1 MRLLIKN
8 IRTLAGILPSET
20 LCLRGKEM
28 ASARSI
34 DGAYLVADDG
44 IITRF
49 GPMEELGEV
58 VADEVVD
65 AEGRVVFPAF
75 CDSHSHIVYAGSR
88 EGEFRDKIAG
98 MTYEEVAA
106 RGGGILNSADRLA
119 EASEEELFEAAERR
133 AWRMIR
139 TGAATLEIKSGY
151 GLTTESELK
160 MLRVI
165 GRLQR
170 ELPATIKATFLGA
183 HAVGRAYKGRQ
194 SDYVEHVCS
203 EMIPAVAEQGVAEF
217 VDVFCDR
224 GFFTPEE
231 TARILECGKRY
242 GLRPKIHA
250 NELASSG
257 GVQVG
262 IEYGAL
268 SVDHLEEATESDVLD
283 LKNSSTIPTVLPG
296 ASFFSNLPFAPA
308 RMMIDAGLPVAI
320 ASDCNPG
327 SSPSG
332 NMKMLWSLACIKM
345 RLSPE
350 EALSGLTINGAA
362 ALGLSGDR
370 GAISVGRRAD
380 LVVSKPVPSLAYL
393 PYSFGEELVEH
404 TIINGK
410 IVCTIG
416 IFML

>member
-8 IRTLAGILPSET
+8 IHTLAGILPREI
-20 LCLRGKEM
+20 LILRGEEM
-28 ASARSI
+28 NAAEQI
-34 DGAYLVADDG
+34 HNAFLIAEDG
-44 IITRF
+44 IITRY
-49 GPMEELGEV
+49 GKMEELGEV
-58 VADEVVD
+58 EDADEMVD
-65 AEGRVVFPAF
+65 ATGRVVFPAF

-119 EASEEELFEAAERR
+119 EASEEELYEAALKR

-165 GRLQR
+165 GRLQKS
-170 ELPATIKATFLGA
+170 LPATIKATFLGA
-183 HAVGRAYKGRQ
+183 HAVGRAFKGRQ
-194 SDYVEHVCS
+194 QEYVDHVCG
-203 EMIPAVAEQGVAEF
+203 EMIPAVAEQGIAEF

-224 GFFTPEE
+224 GFFTPEQ
-231 TARILECGKRY
+231 TAQILECGRRY

-268 SVDHLEEATESDVLD
+268 SVDHLEEANEQDVRD
-283 LKNSSTIPTVLPG
+283 LVASQTMPTVLPG

-308 RMMIDAGLPVAI
+308 RRMVDAGLPVAI

-332 NMKMLWSLACIKM
+332 NMMLLWSLGCIKM
-345 RLSPE
+345 RLTPE
-350 EALSGLTINGAA
+350 EALSALTINGAA
-362 ALGLSGDR
+362 ALGLSADR
-370 GAISVGRRAD
+370 GAVSVGRRAD

-404 TIINGK
+404 TIIGGK
-410 IVCTIG
+410 IV
-416 IFML
+416 

>member
-1 MRLLIKN
+1 MN
-8 IRTLAGILPSET
+8 
-20 LCLRGKEM
+20 
-28 ASARSI
+28 SAEVLHNAFVVVE
-34 DGAYLVADDG
+34 DGVIVRYGA
-44 IITRF
+44 
-49 GPMEELGEV
+49 MEELGAVE
-58 VADEVVD
+58 ADEVVD
-65 AEGRVVFPAF
+65 GEGRVVFPAF

-119 EASEEELFEAAERR
+119 EASEEELYEAAAKR

-139 TGAATLEIKSGY
+139 SGAATLEIKSGY
-151 GLTTESELK
+151 GLTMETELK
-160 MLRVI
+160 MLRVVR
-165 GRLQR
+165 RLQQT
-170 ELPATIKATFLGA
+170 LPATIKATFLGA

-194 SDYVEHVCS
+194 AEYVEHVCRD
-203 EMIPAVAEQGVAEF
+203 MIPAVAEQGVAEF

-231 TARILECGKRY
+231 TAQILECGKRY

-268 SVDHLEEATESDVLD
+268 SVDHLEEANEQDVRD
-283 LKNSSTIPTVLPG
+283 LAASNTMPTVLPG

-308 RMMIDAGLPVAI
+308 RAMIDAGLPVAI

-332 NMKMLWSLACIKM
+332 NMMFLWSLGCIKM
-345 RLSPE
+345 RLTPE
-350 EALSGLTINGAA
+350 EALNALTINGAA
-362 ALGLSGDR
+362 ALGLSHDR

-393 PYSFGEELVEH
+393 PYSFGEELVESV
-404 TIINGK
+404 IINGK
-410 IVCTIG
+410 IVCRNE
-416 IFML
+416 

>member
-8 IRTLAGILPSET
+8 IGTLAGIVLADKT
-20 LCLRGKEM
+20 ILRGAEM
-28 ASARSI
+28 
-34 DGAYLVADDG
+34 GAAQQLHDAWLLAEEGVIAG
-44 IITRF
+44 F
-49 GPMEELGEV
+49 GTMESCPEE
-58 VADEVVD
+58 ADEVVD
-65 AEGRVVFPAF
+65 AVGRVVFPAF

-106 RGGGILNSADRLA
+106 RGGGILNSADRLH
-119 EASEEELFEAAERR
+119 EASEEELFEAARSR

-151 GLTTESELK
+151 GLTTEDELK
-160 MLRVI
+160 MLRVVA
-165 GRLQR
+165 RLQR
-170 ELPATIKATFLGA
+170 ELPATVKATFLGA
-183 HAVGRAYKGRQ
+183 HAVGRAFAGRQ
-194 SDYVEHVCS
+194 SDYVAHVCE

-224 GFFTPEE
+224 GFFTPDE
-231 TARILECGKRY
+231 TARILECGRKY

-262 IEYGAL
+262 IRYGAL
-268 SVDHLEEATESDVLD
+268 SVDHLEEANDQDVAD
-283 LKNSSTIPTVLPG
+283 LAASATIPTVLPG

-308 RMMIDAGLPVAI
+308 RKMIDAGLPVAI

-332 NMKMLWSLACIKM
+332 NMMLLWSLACIKM

-350 EALSGLTINGAA
+350 EALSALTLNGAA
-362 ALGLSGDR
+362 ALGLGADR

-380 LVVSKPVPSLAYL
+380 IVISKRVPSLAYL
-393 PYSFGEELVEH
+393 PYSFGEELVESV
-404 TIINGK
+404 IINGK
-410 IVCTIG
+410 MV
-416 IFML
+416 

>member
-1 MRLLIKN
+1 MNSAEQIHGAFLLV
-8 IRTLAGILPSET
+8 E
-20 LCLRGKEM
+20 
-28 ASARSI
+28 
-34 DGAYLVADDG
+34 DG
-44 IITRF
+44 IIVRF
-49 GPMEELGEV
+49 GKMEELGEV
-58 VADEVVD
+58 EADEVLD

-119 EASEEELFEAAERR
+119 EASEDELFEAAQRR

-139 TGAATLEIKSGY
+139 TGAATLEVKSGY

-160 MLRVI
+160 MLRVVR
-165 GRLQR
+165 RLQ
-170 ELPATIKATFLGA
+170 ESLPATIKATFLGA
-183 HAVGRAYKGRQ
+183 HAVGRAFKGRQ
-194 SDYVEHVCS
+194 QEYVDHVCE
-203 EMIPAVAEQGVAEF
+203 EMIPAVAEQGIAEF

-224 GFFTPEE
+224 GFFTPEQ
-231 TARILECGKRY
+231 TAQILECGKRY

-268 SVDHLEEATESDVLD
+268 SVDHLEEANQQDVRD
-283 LKNSSTIPTVLPG
+283 LAASNTMPTVLPG

-308 RMMIDAGLPVAI
+308 RAMIDAGLPVAI

-332 NMKMLWSLACIKM
+332 NMMLLWSLGCIKM

-350 EALSGLTINGAA
+350 EALSALTINGAA
-362 ALGLSGDR
+362 ALGLSADR

-404 TIINGK
+404 TIIGGK
-410 IVCTIG
+410 IV
-416 IFML
+416 

>member
-8 IRTLAGILPSET
+8 IGTLAGILPADV
-20 LCLRGKEM
+20 LCLRGSEM
-28 ASARSI
+28 NSAEQLHN
-34 DGAYLVADDG
+34 AYLVAEDG
-44 IITRF
+44 IIARF
-49 GPMEELGEV
+49 GSMEELGEV
-58 VADEVVD
+58 EADEVVD

-75 CDSHSHIVYAGSR
+75 CDSHSHIIYAGSR

-119 EASEEELFEAAERR
+119 EASEEELYEAAAKR

-139 TGAATLEIKSGY
+139 SGAATLEIKSGY
-151 GLTTESELK
+151 GLTLESELK
-160 MLRVI
+160 MLRVAR
-165 GRLQR
+165 RLQQT
-170 ELPATIKATFLGA
+170 LPATIKATFLGA
-183 HAVGRAYKGRQ
+183 HAVGRAFKGRQ
-194 SDYVEHVCS
+194 SDYVRHVC
-203 EMIPAVAEQGVAEF
+203 EDMMPAVAEQGIAEF

-231 TARILECGKRY
+231 TAEILECGKRY

-262 IEYGAL
+262 IRYGAL
-268 SVDHLEEATESDVLD
+268 SVDHLEEANEQDVKD
-283 LKNSSTIPTVLPG
+283 LAASNTIPTVLPG

-308 RMMIDAGLPVAI
+308 RAMIEAGLPVAI

-332 NMKMLWSLACIKM
+332 NMMFLWSLGCIKM
-345 RLSPE
+345 RLTPE
-350 EALSGLTINGAA
+350 EALSALTINGAA
-362 ALGLSGDR
+362 ALGLSADR

-380 LVVSKPVPSLAYL
+380 IVVSKPVPSLAYL

-404 TIINGK
+404 TIIGGK
-410 IVCTIG
+410 II
-416 IFML
+416 

>member
-8 IRTLAGILPSET
+8 IRTLAGILPLDVT
-20 LCLRGKEM
+20 CLRGAEM
-28 ASARSI
+28 NSAEQI
-34 DGAYLVADDG
+34 DGAFLVADDG

-58 VADEVVD
+58 AADEVID

-119 EASEEELFEAAERR
+119 EASDDELFEAALAR

-194 SDYVEHVCS
+194 AEYVEHVCR

-231 TARILECGKRY
+231 TAKILECGKRY

-268 SVDHLEEATESDVLD
+268 SVDHLEEATKSDVLD

-345 RLSPE
+345 RLTPE

-362 ALGLSGDR
+362 ALGLSADR

-410 IVCTIG
+410 IVCTNE
-416 IFML
+416 

>member
-8 IRTLAGILPSET
+8 IATLAGILPADVRRLEGAAMRSAE
-20 LCLRGKEM
+20 CLE
-28 ASARSI
+28 
-34 DGAYLVADDG
+34 GAFLVAEDG

-49 GPMEELGEV
+49 GKMEEMGHVE
-58 VADEVVD
+58 ADEVVD

-119 EASEEELFEAAERR
+119 EASEEELFEAAKRR

-139 TGAATLEIKSGY
+139 SGAATLEIKSGY

-165 GRLQR
+165 RRLQE

-183 HAVGRAYKGRQ
+183 HAVGRAFKGRQ
-194 SDYVEHVCS
+194 SDYVEHVCR

-231 TARILECGKRY
+231 TAQILECGERY

-268 SVDHLEEATESDVLD
+268 SVDHLEEANEQDVLD
-283 LKNSSTIPTVLPG
+283 LKNSKTIPTVLPG

-308 RMMIDAGLPVAI
+308 RRMIDEGLAVAV

-332 NMKMLWSLACIKM
+332 NMMFLWSLACIKM
-345 RLSPE
+345 RLTPE
-350 EALSGLTINGAA
+350 EALSALTINGAA
-362 ALGLSGDR
+362 ALGLSADR
-370 GAISVGRRAD
+370 GAVSVGRRAD

-393 PYSFGEELVEH
+393 PYSFGEELVEQ
-404 TIINGK
+404 TIIGGVK
-410 IVCTIG
+410 VD
-416 IFML
+416 MR

>member
-8 IRTLAGILPSET
+8 IRTLAGILPLET
-20 LCLRGKEM
+20 KCLKGAEM
-28 ASARSI
+28 NSAEQI
-34 DGAYLVADDG
+34 HGAFLLVEDG
-44 IITRF
+44 IIVRF
-49 GPMEELGEV
+49 GKMEELGEV
-58 VADEVVD
+58 EADEVLD

-119 EASEEELFEAAERR
+119 EASEDELFEAAQRR

-139 TGAATLEIKSGY
+139 TGAATLEVKSGY

-160 MLRVI
+160 MLRVVR
-165 GRLQR
+165 RLQ
-170 ELPATIKATFLGA
+170 ESLPATIKATFLGA
-183 HAVGRAYKGRQ
+183 HAVGRAFKGRQ
-194 SDYVEHVCS
+194 QEYVAHVCE
-203 EMIPAVAEQGVAEF
+203 EMIPAVAEQGIAEF

-224 GFFTPEE
+224 GFFTPEQ
-231 TARILECGKRY
+231 TAQILECGKRY

-268 SVDHLEEATESDVLD
+268 SVDHLEEANEQDVRD
-283 LKNSSTIPTVLPG
+283 LAASNTMPTVLPG

-308 RMMIDAGLPVAI
+308 RAMIDAGLPVAI

-332 NMKMLWSLACIKM
+332 NMMLLWSLGCIKM

-350 EALSGLTINGAA
+350 EALSALTINGAA
-362 ALGLSGDR
+362 ALGLSADR

-404 TIINGK
+404 TIIGGK
-410 IVCTIG
+410 IV
-416 IFML
+416 

>member
-8 IRTLAGILPSET
+8 IRTLAGILPLDVT
-20 LCLRGKEM
+20 CLRGAEM
-28 ASARSI
+28 NSAEQI
-34 DGAYLVADDG
+34 HNAFLVADDG

-58 VADEVVD
+58 AADEVVD

-119 EASEEELFEAAERR
+119 EASEEELFEAARRR

-194 SDYVEHVCS
+194 AEYVEHVCR

-231 TARILECGKRY
+231 TAKILECGKRY
-242 GLRPKIHA
+242 GLKPKIHA

-268 SVDHLEEATESDVLD
+268 SVDHLEEANEQDVRD
-283 LKNSSTIPTVLPG
+283 LAASNTIPTVLPG

-308 RMMIDAGLPVAI
+308 RRMIDEGLAVAV

-332 NMKMLWSLACIKM
+332 NMMFLWSLACIKM
-345 RLSPE
+345 RLTPE
-350 EALSGLTINGAA
+350 EALSALTINGAA
-362 ALGLSGDR
+362 ALGLSADR
-370 GAISVGRRAD
+370 GAISMGRRAD

-393 PYSFGEELVEH
+393 PYSFGEELVEQ
-404 TIINGK
+404 TIIGGRK
-410 IVCTIG
+410 VDMI
-416 IFML
+416 

>member
-1 MRLLIKN
+1 MN
-8 IRTLAGILPSET
+8 
-20 LCLRGKEM
+20 
-28 ASARSI
+28 SAEVLHNAFVI
-34 DGAYLVADDG
+34 VEDGVIVRYGA
-44 IITRF
+44 
-49 GPMEELGEV
+49 MEELGAVE
-58 VADEVVD
+58 ADEVVD
-65 AEGRVVFPAF
+65 GEGRVVFPAF

-119 EASEEELFEAAERR
+119 EASEEELYEAAAKR

-139 TGAATLEIKSGY
+139 SGAATLEIKSGY
-151 GLTTESELK
+151 GLTMETELK
-160 MLRVI
+160 MLRVVR
-165 GRLQR
+165 RLQQT
-170 ELPATIKATFLGA
+170 LPATIKATFLGA

-194 SDYVEHVCS
+194 AEYVEHICRD
-203 EMIPAVAEQGVAEF
+203 MIPAVAEQGVAEF

-231 TARILECGKRY
+231 TAQILECGKRY

-268 SVDHLEEATESDVLD
+268 SVDHLEEANEQDVRD
-283 LKNSSTIPTVLPG
+283 LAASNTMPTVLPG

-308 RMMIDAGLPVAI
+308 RAMIDAGLPVAI

-332 NMKMLWSLACIKM
+332 NMMFLWSLGCIKM
-345 RLSPE
+345 RLTPE
-350 EALSGLTINGAA
+350 EALSALTINGAA
-362 ALGLSGDR
+362 ALGLSHDR

-393 PYSFGEELVEH
+393 PYSFGEELVESV
-404 TIINGK
+404 IINGK
-410 IVCTIG
+410 IVCRNE
-416 IFML
+416 

>member
-8 IRTLAGILPSET
+8 IRTLAGILPLDVT
-20 LCLRGKEM
+20 CLRGAEM
-28 ASARSI
+28 NSAEQI
-34 DGAYLVADDG
+34 HNAFLVADDG

-49 GPMEELGEV
+49 GPMDELGEV

-119 EASEEELFEAAERR
+119 EASEEELFEAARRR

-183 HAVGRAYKGRQ
+183 HAVGRAHKGRQ
-194 SDYVEHVCS
+194 AEYVEHVCR

-231 TARILECGKRY
+231 TAKILECGKRY

-268 SVDHLEEATESDVLD
+268 SVDHLEEANEQDVRD
-283 LKNSSTIPTVLPG
+283 LAASNTIPTVLPG

-332 NMKMLWSLACIKM
+332 NMMFLWSLACIKM
-345 RLSPE
+345 RLTPE

-362 ALGLSGDR
+362 ALGLSADR

-393 PYSFGEELVEH
+393 PYSFGEELVEQ
-404 TIINGK
+404 TIIGGVK
-410 IVCTIG
+410 VD
-416 IFML
+416 MR

>member
-8 IRTLAGILPSET
+8 IRTLAGILPLDVT
-20 LCLRGKEM
+20 CLRGAEM
-28 ASARSI
+28 NSAEQI
-34 DGAYLVADDG
+34 DGAFLVADDG

-58 VADEVVD
+58 AADEVID

-119 EASEEELFEAAERR
+119 EASDDELFEAALAR

-139 TGAATLEIKSGY
+139 TDAATLEIKSGY

-194 SDYVEHVCS
+194 AEYVEHVCK

-231 TARILECGKRY
+231 TAKILECGKRY

-268 SVDHLEEATESDVLD
+268 SVDHLEEANEQDVRD
-283 LKNSSTIPTVLPG
+283 LAASNTIPTVLPG

-345 RLSPE
+345 RLTPE

-362 ALGLSGDR
+362 ALGLSADR

-410 IVCTIG
+410 IVCTNE
-416 IFML
+416 

>member
-1 MRLLIKN
+1 MRLLIQN
-8 IRTLAGILPSET
+8 IRTLAGILPLET
-20 LCLRGKEM
+20 KCLRGEEM
-28 ASARSI
+28 NSAEQI
-34 DGAYLVADDG
+34 HGAFLLVEDG
-44 IITRF
+44 IIARY
-49 GPMEELGEV
+49 GKMEELGEV
-58 VADEVVD
+58 EADEVLD

-119 EASEEELFEAAERR
+119 EASEDELFEAAQRR

-139 TGAATLEIKSGY
+139 TGAATLEVKSGY

-160 MLRVI
+160 MLRVVR
-165 GRLQR
+165 RLQ
-170 ELPATIKATFLGA
+170 ESLPATIKATFLGA
-183 HAVGRAYKGRQ
+183 HAVGRAFKGRQ
-194 SDYVEHVCS
+194 QEYVDHICE
-203 EMIPAVAEQGVAEF
+203 EMIPAVAEQGIAEF

-224 GFFTPEE
+224 GFFTPEQ
-231 TARILECGKRY
+231 TAQILECGKRY

-268 SVDHLEEATESDVLD
+268 SVDHLEEANEQDVRD
-283 LKNSSTIPTVLPG
+283 LAASNTMPTVLPG

-308 RMMIDAGLPVAI
+308 RAMIDAGLPVAI

-332 NMKMLWSLACIKM
+332 NMMLLWSLGCIKM

-350 EALSGLTINGAA
+350 EALSALTINGAA
-362 ALGLSGDR
+362 ALGLSADR

-380 LVVSKPVPSLAYL
+380 LVVSRPVPSLAYL

-404 TIINGK
+404 TIIGGK
-410 IVCTIG
+410 IV
-416 IFML
+416 

>member
-1 MRLLIKN
+1 MNSAEQIHGAFLLV
-8 IRTLAGILPSET
+8 E
-20 LCLRGKEM
+20 
-28 ASARSI
+28 
-34 DGAYLVADDG
+34 DG
-44 IITRF
+44 IIVRF
-49 GPMEELGEV
+49 GKMEELGEV
-58 VADEVVD
+58 EADEVLD

-119 EASEEELFEAAERR
+119 EASEDELFEAAQRR

-139 TGAATLEIKSGY
+139 TGAATLEVKSGY

-160 MLRVI
+160 MLRVVR
-165 GRLQR
+165 RLQ
-170 ELPATIKATFLGA
+170 ESLPATIKATFLGA
-183 HAVGRAYKGRQ
+183 HAVGRAFKGRQ
-194 SDYVEHVCS
+194 QEYVDHICE
-203 EMIPAVAEQGVAEF
+203 EMIPAVAEQGIAEF

-224 GFFTPEE
+224 GFFTPEQ
-231 TARILECGKRY
+231 TAQILECGKRY

-268 SVDHLEEATESDVLD
+268 SVDHLEEANQQDVRD
-283 LKNSSTIPTVLPG
+283 LAASNTMPTVLPG

-308 RMMIDAGLPVAI
+308 RAMIDAGLPVAI

-332 NMKMLWSLACIKM
+332 NMMLLWSLGCIKM

-350 EALSGLTINGAA
+350 EALSALTINGAA
-362 ALGLSGDR
+362 ALGLSADR

-404 TIINGK
+404 TIIGGK
-410 IVCTIG
+410 IV
-416 IFML
+416 

>member
-8 IRTLAGILPSET
+8 IGTLAGILPADV
-20 LCLRGKEM
+20 LCLRGSEM
-28 ASARSI
+28 NSAEQLHN
-34 DGAYLVADDG
+34 AYLVAEDG
-44 IITRF
+44 IIARF
-49 GPMEELGEV
+49 GRMEELGEV
-58 VADEVVD
+58 EADEVVD

-119 EASEEELFEAAERR
+119 EASEEELYEAAARR

-139 TGAATLEIKSGY
+139 SGAATLEIKSGY
-151 GLTTESELK
+151 GLTLESELK
-160 MLRVI
+160 MLRVVK
-165 GRLQR
+165 RLQQT
-170 ELPATIKATFLGA
+170 LPATIKATFLGA
-183 HAVGRAYKGRQ
+183 HAVGRAFKGRQ
-194 SDYVEHVCS
+194 SDYVRHVC
-203 EMIPAVAEQGVAEF
+203 EDMIPAVAEQGIAEF

-231 TARILECGKRY
+231 TAEILECGKRY

-262 IEYGAL
+262 IRYGAL
-268 SVDHLEEATESDVLD
+268 SVDHLEEANEQDVKD
-283 LKNSSTIPTVLPG
+283 LAASNTIPTVLPG

-308 RMMIDAGLPVAI
+308 RAMIEAGLPVAI

-332 NMKMLWSLACIKM
+332 NMMFLWSLGCIKM
-345 RLSPE
+345 RLTPE
-350 EALSGLTINGAA
+350 EALSALTINGAA
-362 ALGLSGDR
+362 ALGLSADR

-404 TIINGK
+404 TIIGGK
-410 IVCTIG
+410 II
-416 IFML
+416 

>member
-1 MRLLIKN
+1 MN
-8 IRTLAGILPSET
+8 
-20 LCLRGKEM
+20 
-28 ASARSI
+28 SAEQI
-34 DGAYLVADDG
+34 HNAFLVADDG

-49 GPMEELGEV
+49 GPMDELGEV

-119 EASEEELFEAAERR
+119 EASEEELFEAARRR

-183 HAVGRAYKGRQ
+183 HAVGRAHKGRQ
-194 SDYVEHVCS
+194 AEYVEHVCR

-231 TARILECGKRY
+231 TAKILECGKRY

-268 SVDHLEEATESDVLD
+268 SVDHLEEANEQDVRD
-283 LKNSSTIPTVLPG
+283 LAASNTIPTVLPG

-332 NMKMLWSLACIKM
+332 NMMFLWSLACIKM
-345 RLSPE
+345 RLTPE

-362 ALGLSGDR
+362 ALGLSADR

-393 PYSFGEELVEH
+393 PYSFGEELVEQ
-404 TIINGK
+404 TIIGGVK
-410 IVCTIG
+410 VD
-416 IFML
+416 MR

>member
-8 IRTLAGILPSET
+8 IGTLAGIVPADKT
-20 LCLRGKEM
+20 ILRGAEM
-28 ASARSI
+28 GSAQQLHEAWLLVE
-34 DGAYLVADDG
+34 DGVIAG
-44 IITRF
+44 F
-49 GPMEELGEV
+49 GTMESCPED
-58 VADEVVD
+58 ADEVVD
-65 AEGRVVFPAF
+65 AVGRVVFPAF

-106 RGGGILNSADRLA
+106 RGGGILNSADRLH
-119 EASEEELFEAAERR
+119 EASEEELFEAARSR

-151 GLTTESELK
+151 GLTTEDELK
-160 MLRVI
+160 MLRVVA
-165 GRLQR
+165 RLQR
-170 ELPATIKATFLGA
+170 ELPATVKATFLGA
-183 HAVGRAYKGRQ
+183 HAVGRAFAGRQ
-194 SDYVEHVCS
+194 SDYVAHVCE

-224 GFFTPEE
+224 GFFTPDE
-231 TARILECGKRY
+231 TARILECGRKY

-262 IEYGAL
+262 IRYGAL
-268 SVDHLEEATESDVLD
+268 SVDHLEEANDQDVAD
-283 LKNSSTIPTVLPG
+283 LAASATIPTVLPG

-308 RMMIDAGLPVAI
+308 RKMIDAGLPVAI

-332 NMKMLWSLACIKM
+332 NMMLLWSLACIKM

-350 EALSGLTINGAA
+350 EALSALTLNGAA
-362 ALGLSGDR
+362 ALGLSADR

-380 LVVSKPVPSLAYL
+380 IVISKRVPSLAYL
-393 PYSFGEELVEH
+393 PYSFGEELVESV
-404 TIINGK
+404 IINGK
-410 IVCTIG
+410 MV
-416 IFML
+416 

>member
-8 IRTLAGILPSET
+8 ISTLAGILPAET
-20 LCLRGKEM
+20 TVLKGAEM
-28 ASARSI
+28 GSAEQI
-34 DGAYLVADDG
+34 EDAFVVAEDGV
-44 IITRF
+44 ITRF
-49 GPMEELGEV
+49 GSMEELGEV
-58 VADEVVD
+58 EADEVVD
-65 AEGRVVFPAF
+65 ATGRVVFPAF

-106 RGGGILNSADRLA
+106 RGGGILNSADRLH
-119 EASEEELFEAAERR
+119 EASEEELYEASLRR
-133 AWRMIR
+133 AWRMIGS
-139 TGAATLEIKSGY
+139 GAATIEVKSGY
-151 GLTTESELK
+151 GLTTEDELK
-160 MLRVI
+160 MLRVVA
-165 GRLQR
+165 RLQR
-170 ELPATIKATFLGA
+170 ELPATVMATFLGA
-183 HAVGRAYKGRQ
+183 HAVGRAFKGRQ
-194 SDYVEHVCS
+194 SDYVDHVCH

-231 TARILECGKRY
+231 TAKILECGLEY

-262 IEYGAL
+262 IRYGAL
-268 SVDHLEEATESDVLD
+268 SVDHLEEANEQDIAD
-283 LKNSSTIPTVLPG
+283 LKQSRTMPTVLPG

-308 RMMIDAGLPVAI
+308 RRMIDEGLPVAI

-332 NMKMLWSLACIKM
+332 NMVFLWSLACIKM
-345 RLSPE
+345 RLTPE
-350 EALSGLTINGAA
+350 EALSALTINGAA

-370 GAISVGRRAD
+370 GAVSVGRRAD

-393 PYSFGEELVEH
+393 PYSFGEELVERV
-404 TIINGK
+404 IINGK
-410 IVCTIG
+410 IVCTNE
-416 IFML
+416 

>member
-8 IRTLAGILPSET
+8 IKTLAGIVPLEKLR
-20 LCLRGKEM
+20 LCGAEM
-28 ASARSI
+28 GSAGVI
-34 DGAYLVADDG
+34 EGAYLVATDG
-44 IITRF
+44 VISDF
-49 GPMEELGEV
+49 GAMDQLPTDL
-58 VADEVVD
+58 VADEVID
-65 AEGRVVFPAF
+65 ASGRVVYPAF

-119 EASEEELFEAAERR
+119 EASEEELFEAARQR

-139 TGAATLEIKSGY
+139 AGAATIEIKSGY

-160 MLRVI
+160 MLRVVR
-165 GRLQR
+165 RLAE
-170 ELPATIKATFLGA
+170 ELPITVKATFLGA
-183 HAVGRAYKGRQ
+183 HAVGRAFKGRQ
-194 SDYVEHVCS
+194 QEYVDYVCH
-203 EMIPAVAEQGVAEF
+203 EMIPAVAAEGLAEF

-224 GFFTPEE
+224 GFFTPEQ
-231 TARILECGKRY
+231 TAQILECGKSY

-268 SVDHLEEATESDVLD
+268 SVDHLEEATPDDVAD
-283 LKNSSTIPTVLPG
+283 LKASTTIPTVLPG

-308 RMMIDAGLPVAI
+308 RAMIDEGLAVAI

-332 NMKMLWSLACIKM
+332 NLQLLWSLGCIKM
-345 RLSPE
+345 RLTPE
-350 EALSGLTINGAA
+350 EALSALTINGAA
-362 ALGLSGDR
+362 ALGLSHDR

-380 LVVSKPVPSLAYL
+380 LVVSKPVPSIAYI
-393 PYSFGEELVEH
+393 PYSFGEDLVEKVVV
-404 TIINGK
+404 GGR
-410 IVCTIG
+410 VVVG
-416 IFML
+416 E

>member
-8 IRTLAGILPSET
+8 IATLAGILPADVRRLEGAAMRSAE
-20 LCLRGKEM
+20 CLE
-28 ASARSI
+28 
-34 DGAYLVADDG
+34 GAFLVAEDG

-49 GPMEELGEV
+49 GKMEEMGHVE
-58 VADEVVD
+58 ADEVVD

-119 EASEEELFEAAERR
+119 EASEEELFEAAKRR

-139 TGAATLEIKSGY
+139 SGAATLEIKSGY
-151 GLTTESELK
+151 GLTTESEIK

-165 GRLQR
+165 KRLQE

-183 HAVGRAYKGRQ
+183 HAVGRAFKGRQ
-194 SDYVEHVCS
+194 GDYVEHVCR

-224 GFFTPEE
+224 GFFTPDE
-231 TARILECGKRY
+231 TAQILECGERY

-268 SVDHLEEATESDVLD
+268 SVDHLEEANEQDVLD
-283 LKNSSTIPTVLPG
+283 LKNSKTIPTVLPG

-308 RMMIDAGLPVAI
+308 RRMIDEGLAVAV

-332 NMKMLWSLACIKM
+332 NMMFLWSLACIKM
-345 RLSPE
+345 RLTPE
-350 EALSGLTINGAA
+350 EALSALTINGAA
-362 ALGLSGDR
+362 ALGLSADR
-370 GAISVGRRAD
+370 GAVSVGRRAD

-393 PYSFGEELVEH
+393 PYSFGEELVEQ
-404 TIINGK
+404 TIIGGVK
-410 IVCTIG
+410 VD
-416 IFML
+416 MR

>member
-8 IRTLAGILPSET
+8 IGTLAGIVPADKT
-20 LCLRGKEM
+20 ILRGAEM
-28 ASARSI
+28 GSAQQLHEAWLLAEEGVI
-34 DGAYLVADDG
+34 AG
-44 IITRF
+44 F
-49 GPMEELGEV
+49 GTMESCPEE
-58 VADEVVD
+58 ADEVVD
-65 AEGRVVFPAF
+65 AVGRVVFPAF

-106 RGGGILNSADRLA
+106 RGGGILNSADRLH
-119 EASEEELFEAAERR
+119 EASEEELFEAARSR

-151 GLTTESELK
+151 GLTTEDELK
-160 MLRVI
+160 MLRVVA
-165 GRLQR
+165 RLQR
-170 ELPATIKATFLGA
+170 ELPATVKATFLGA
-183 HAVGRAYKGRQ
+183 HAVGRAFAGRQ
-194 SDYVEHVCS
+194 SDYVAHVCE

-224 GFFTPEE
+224 GFFTPDE
-231 TARILECGKRY
+231 TARILECGRKY

-262 IEYGAL
+262 IRYGAL
-268 SVDHLEEATESDVLD
+268 SVDHLEEANDQDVAD
-283 LKNSSTIPTVLPG
+283 LASSATIPTVLPG

-308 RMMIDAGLPVAI
+308 RKMIDAGLPVAI

-332 NMKMLWSLACIKM
+332 NMMLLWSLACIKM

-350 EALSGLTINGAA
+350 EALSALTLNGAA
-362 ALGLSGDR
+362 ALGLSADR

-380 LVVSKPVPSLAYL
+380 IVISKRVPSLAYL
-393 PYSFGEELVEH
+393 PYSFGEELVESV
-404 TIINGK
+404 IINGK
-410 IVCTIG
+410 MV
-416 IFML
+416 

>member
-8 IRTLAGILPSET
+8 IGTLAGILPADV

-28 ASARSI
+28 NSAEQLHN
-34 DGAYLVADDG
+34 AYLVAEDG
-44 IITRF
+44 IIARF
-49 GPMEELGEV
+49 GRMEELGEV
-58 VADEVVD
+58 EAEEVVD
-65 AEGRVVFPAF
+65 AEDRVVFPAF
-75 CDSHSHIVYAGSR
+75 CDSHSHIIYAGSR

-119 EASEEELFEAAERR
+119 EASEEELYEAAAKR

-139 TGAATLEIKSGY
+139 SGAATLEIKSGY
-151 GLTTESELK
+151 GLTLESELK
-160 MLRVI
+160 MLRVAR
-165 GRLQR
+165 RLQQT
-170 ELPATIKATFLGA
+170 LPATIKATFLGA
-183 HAVGRAYKGRQ
+183 HAVGRAFKGRQ
-194 SDYVEHVCS
+194 SDYVRHVC
-203 EMIPAVAEQGVAEF
+203 EDMIPAVAEQGIAEF

-231 TARILECGKRY
+231 TAEILECGKRY

-262 IEYGAL
+262 IRYGAL
-268 SVDHLEEATESDVLD
+268 SVDHLEEANEQDVKD
-283 LKNSSTIPTVLPG
+283 LAASNTIPTVLPG

-308 RMMIDAGLPVAI
+308 RAMIEAGLPVAI

-332 NMKMLWSLACIKM
+332 NMMFLWSLGCIKM
-345 RLSPE
+345 RLTPE
-350 EALSGLTINGAA
+350 EALSALTINGAA
-362 ALGLSGDR
+362 ALGLSADR

-404 TIINGK
+404 TIIGGE
-410 IVCTIG
+410 IV
-416 IFML
+416 

>member
-8 IRTLAGILPSET
+8 IGTLAGILPADV
-20 LCLRGKEM
+20 LCLRGSEM
-28 ASARSI
+28 NSAEQLHN
-34 DGAYLVADDG
+34 AYLVAEDG
-44 IITRF
+44 IIARF
-49 GPMEELGEV
+49 GRMEELGEV
-58 VADEVVD
+58 EADEVVD

-119 EASEEELFEAAERR
+119 EASEEELYEAAARR

-139 TGAATLEIKSGY
+139 SGAATLEIKSGY
-151 GLTTESELK
+151 GLTLESELK
-160 MLRVI
+160 MLRVAR
-165 GRLQR
+165 RLQQT
-170 ELPATIKATFLGA
+170 LPATIKATFLGA
-183 HAVGRAYKGRQ
+183 HAVGRAFKGRQ
-194 SDYVEHVCS
+194 SDYVRHVC
-203 EMIPAVAEQGVAEF
+203 EDMIPAVAEQGIAEF

-231 TARILECGKRY
+231 TAQILECGKRY

-262 IEYGAL
+262 IRYGAL
-268 SVDHLEEATESDVLD
+268 SVDHLEEANEQDVRD
-283 LKNSSTIPTVLPG
+283 LAASNTIPTVLPG

-308 RMMIDAGLPVAI
+308 RAMIEAGLPVAI

-332 NMKMLWSLACIKM
+332 NMMFLWSLGCIKM
-345 RLSPE
+345 RLTPE
-350 EALSGLTINGAA
+350 EALSALTINGAA
-362 ALGLSGDR
+362 ALGLSADR

-404 TIINGK
+404 TIIGGK
-410 IVCTIG
+410 II
-416 IFML
+416 

>member
-8 IRTLAGILPSET
+8 IATLAGIVPAGV
-20 LCLRGKEM
+20 LRLEGAAM
-28 ASARSI
+28 NSAGSI
-34 DGAYLVADDG
+34 DCAYLVADDG

-49 GPMEELGEV
+49 GPMAEMGDVE
-58 VADEVVD
+58 ADEIID

-119 EASEEELFEAAERR
+119 EASEEELYEAAERR

-139 TGAATLEIKSGY
+139 SGAATLEIKSGY
-151 GLTTESELK
+151 GLTLESELK

-165 GRLQR
+165 RRLQ
-170 ELPATIKATFLGA
+170 ENLPATIKANFLGA

-194 SDYVEHVCS
+194 SDYVDHICRD
-203 EMIPAVAEQGVAEF
+203 MIPAVAEQGVAEF

-231 TARILECGKRY
+231 TAKILECGKRY

-268 SVDHLEEATESDVLD
+268 SVDHLEEANEQDVLD
-283 LKNSSTIPTVLPG
+283 LKASTTIPTVLPG

-308 RMMIDAGLPVAI
+308 RRMIDEGLAVAV

-332 NMKMLWSLACIKM
+332 NMMFLWSLACIKM
-345 RLSPE
+345 RLTPE
-350 EALSGLTINGAA
+350 EALSALTINGAA
-362 ALGLSGDR
+362 ALGLSADR
-370 GAISVGRRAD
+370 GAVTVGRRAD

-393 PYSFGEELVEH
+393 PYSFGEELVERV
-404 TIINGK
+404 IINGK
-410 IVCTIG
+410 TVCTNE
-416 IFML
+416 

>member
-8 IRTLAGILPSET
+8 IRTLAGILPLET
-20 LCLRGKEM
+20 KCLKGAEM
-28 ASARSI
+28 NSAEQI
-34 DGAYLVADDG
+34 HGAFLLAEDG
-44 IITRF
+44 IIARY
-49 GPMEELGEV
+49 GKLEELGEV
-58 VADEVVD
+58 EADEVLD

-119 EASEEELFEAAERR
+119 EASEDELFEAAQRR

-139 TGAATLEIKSGY
+139 TGAATLEVKSGY

-160 MLRVI
+160 ILRVVR
-165 GRLQR
+165 RLQ
-170 ELPATIKATFLGA
+170 ESLPATIKATFLGA
-183 HAVGRAYKGRQ
+183 HAVGRAFKGRQ
-194 SDYVEHVCS
+194 QEYVDHVCE
-203 EMIPAVAEQGVAEF
+203 EMIPAVAEQGIAEF
-217 VDVFCDR
+217 VDIFCDR
-224 GFFTPEE
+224 GFFTPEQ
-231 TARILECGKRY
+231 TAQILECGKRY

-268 SVDHLEEATESDVLD
+268 SVDHLEEANQQDVRD
-283 LKNSSTIPTVLPG
+283 LAASNTMPTVLPG

-308 RMMIDAGLPVAI
+308 REMIDAGLPVAI

-332 NMKMLWSLACIKM
+332 NMMLLWSLGCIKM

-350 EALSGLTINGAA
+350 EALSALTINGAA
-362 ALGLSGDR
+362 ALGLSADR

-380 LVVSKPVPSLAYL
+380 LVVSRPVPSLAYL

-404 TIINGK
+404 TIIGGK
-410 IVCTIG
+410 IV
-416 IFML
+416 

>member
-8 IRTLAGILPSET
+8 IGTLAGIVPADKT
-20 LCLRGKEM
+20 ILRGAEM
-28 ASARSI
+28 GSAQQLHEAWLLAE
-34 DGAYLVADDG
+34 DGVIAG
-44 IITRF
+44 F
-49 GPMEELGEV
+49 GTMESCPEE
-58 VADEVVD
+58 ADEVVD
-65 AEGRVVFPAF
+65 AVGRVVFPAF

-106 RGGGILNSADRLA
+106 RGGGILNSADRLH
-119 EASEEELFEAAERR
+119 EASEEELFEAARSR

-151 GLTTESELK
+151 GLTTEDELK
-160 MLRVI
+160 MLRVVA
-165 GRLQR
+165 RLQR
-170 ELPATIKATFLGA
+170 ELPATVKATFLGA
-183 HAVGRAYKGRQ
+183 HAVGRAFAGRQ
-194 SDYVEHVCS
+194 SDYVAHVCE

-224 GFFTPEE
+224 GFFTPDE
-231 TARILECGKRY
+231 TARILECGRKY

-262 IEYGAL
+262 IRYGAL
-268 SVDHLEEATESDVLD
+268 SVDHLEEANDQDVAD
-283 LKNSSTIPTVLPG
+283 LAASATIPTVLPG

-308 RMMIDAGLPVAI
+308 RKMIDAGLPVAI

-332 NMKMLWSLACIKM
+332 NMMLLWSLACIKM

-350 EALSGLTINGAA
+350 EALSALTLNGAA
-362 ALGLSGDR
+362 ALGLSADR

-380 LVVSKPVPSLAYL
+380 IVISKRVPSLAYL
-393 PYSFGEELVEH
+393 PYSFGEELVESV
-404 TIINGK
+404 IINGK
-410 IVCTIG
+410 MV
-416 IFML
+416 

>member
-1 MRLLIKN
+1 MKLLIKN
-8 IRTLAGILPSET
+8 IGVLAGILPRDVLRLEGAAMNSAET
-20 LCLRGKEM
+20 IEGAFLEAEDGVIVRYGK
-28 ASARSI
+28 
-34 DGAYLVADDG
+34 
-44 IITRF
+44 
-49 GPMEELGEV
+49 MEDMGTVE
-58 VADEVVD
+58 ADEVVD

-119 EASEEELFEAAERR
+119 EASEDELYEAAKRR

-139 TGAATLEIKSGY
+139 SGAATLEVKSGY
-151 GLTTESELK
+151 GLTTETELK
-160 MLRVI
+160 MLRVVR
-165 GRLQR
+165 RLQ
-170 ELPATIKATFLGA
+170 ETLPATIKATFLGA
-183 HAVGRAYKGRQ
+183 HAVGRAFKGRQ
-194 SDYVEHVCS
+194 GEYVDHVCQQ
-203 EMIPAVAEQGVAEF
+203 MIPAVAEQGIAEF

-231 TARILECGKRY
+231 TAKILECGEKF

-262 IEYGAL
+262 IKYGAL
-268 SVDHLEEATESDVLD
+268 SVDHLEEANEQDVLD
-283 LKNSSTIPTVLPG
+283 LKQSNTIPTVLPG

-308 RMMIDAGLPVAI
+308 RRMVDEGLAVAV

-332 NMKMLWSLACIKM
+332 NMMFLWSLACIKM
-345 RLSPE
+345 RLTPE
-350 EALSGLTINGAA
+350 EALSALTINGAA
-362 ALGLSGDR
+362 ALGLSADR
-370 GAISVGRRAD
+370 GAVTVGRRAD

-393 PYSFGEELVEH
+393 PYSFGEELVERV
-404 TIINGK
+404 IINGK
-410 IVCTIG
+410 TVCTNE
-416 IFML
+416 

>member
-8 IRTLAGILPSET
+8 IGTLAGILPADV
-20 LCLRGKEM
+20 LCLRGSEM
-28 ASARSI
+28 NSAEQLHN
-34 DGAYLVADDG
+34 AYLVAEDG
-44 IITRF
+44 IIARF
-49 GPMEELGEV
+49 GSMEELGEV
-58 VADEVVD
+58 EADEVVD

-119 EASEEELFEAAERR
+119 EASEEELYEAAAMR

-139 TGAATLEIKSGY
+139 SGAATLEIKSGY
-151 GLTTESELK
+151 GLTLESELK
-160 MLRVI
+160 MLRVVK
-165 GRLQR
+165 RLQQT
-170 ELPATIKATFLGA
+170 LPATIKATFLGA
-183 HAVGRAYKGRQ
+183 HAVGRAFKGRQ
-194 SDYVEHVCS
+194 SDYVRHVC
-203 EMIPAVAEQGVAEF
+203 EDMIPAVAEQGIAEF

-231 TARILECGKRY
+231 TAEILECGKRY

-262 IEYGAL
+262 IRYGAL
-268 SVDHLEEATESDVLD
+268 SVDHLEEANEQDVRD
-283 LKNSSTIPTVLPG
+283 LAASNTIPTVLPG

-308 RMMIDAGLPVAI
+308 RAMIEAGLPVAI

-332 NMKMLWSLACIKM
+332 NMMFLWSLGCIKM
-345 RLSPE
+345 RLTPE
-350 EALSGLTINGAA
+350 EALSALTINGAA
-362 ALGLSGDR
+362 ALGLSADR

-404 TIINGK
+404 TIIGGK
-410 IVCTIG
+410 II
-416 IFML
+416 